1 MAHNQRSAEAA
12 EYRKLYKTAA
22 WLRLR
27 AAQIAKKPLCERC
40 EERGVIRPAKIVDHA
55 LPHQGDTAL
64 FYDSA
69 NLVSLCKP
77 CHDVAK
83 QREEVALGYHGA
95 FQHMPEWLRPSVIP
109 LHIVCGPPASGK
121 STYVAERAGG
131 RDLVI
136 DVDVIASE
144 LSGQPLHGWSSDK
157 WLSPAIRLRNGMLG
171 ELSKAPRYDAAWL
184 ILSAAKAEHRQWWAD
199 KMRPASITVLEV
211 PAAECMARV
220 RADATWPREATFE
233 AIGKWWSAYGRR
245 AGDVIVKHQ

>member
-1 MAHNQRSAEAA
+1 MADSRSTEAA
-12 EYRKLYKTAA
+12 AYRKLYKTSA

-27 AAQIAKKPLCERC
+27 QAQIAKEPLCERC
-40 EERGVIRPAKIVDHA
+40 KERGIYRAVKIVDHA
-55 LPHQGDTAL
+55 RPHQGDTAL
-64 FYDSA
+64 FYDSD

-77 CHDVAK
+77 CHDIAK

-95 FQHMPEWLRPSVIP
+95 FQHMPEWLRPSAIP

-121 STYVAERAGG
+121 STYVAERVGR
-131 RDLVI
+131 RDLV
-136 DVDVIASE
+136 VDLNVIAAE
-144 LSGQPLHGWSSDK
+144 LSGQPLHGWSRDK

-184 ILSAAKAEHRQWWAD
+184 ILSAANAEHRQWWAD

-220 RADATWPREATFE
+220 RADAQRPRDATFE

-245 AGDVIVKHQ
+245 DGDVVIGIST